1 MRTLHIMQSYIPIW
15 LVVLTILQ
23 HMSSSMGRMTSHI
36 WNGQSHVW
44 NHQPVYIIP
53 THLQSYYIYYIIVL
67 WLYIYI

>member
-36 WNGQSHVW
+36 WNEKNMFDTTNQM
-44 NHQPVYIIP
+44 
-53 THLQSYYIYYIIVL
+53 SY
-67 WLYIYI
+67 